1 MGNFFKENQITKLGI
16 IGKHVEKYR
25 VMMSIVLGVFS
36 LGVVSF
42 IIYWFF
48 DENNINDLVDYT
60 YLFSQ
65 IGIAIISWGM
75 IAILLLNRR
84 GKINTI
90 SLAILCHIYA
100 VVLMGWSA
108 TMCIIDLAIGL
119 SPFIYLIVATLIS
132 SLFVLEPIFFSALS
146 LITFLSITIFHL
158 VRKYAFFTGN
168 YGLENILYFIIYSA
182 LIIVIA
188 FRHYN
193 VTIREYQALT
203 KVEKLTYY
211 DELTSLLN
219 ERSYISKTEE
229 INNNISNGSIKPFAI
244 VLMDVNNLKATNDK
258 YGHRYGCHLV
268 VRTGHTLP
276 DVFKTSTL
284 YHVGGDEF
292 LAIVEG
298 NDYEDFDNIIK
309 QFDKT
314 FRYSLIQHEDKE
326 LVFSVARGFS
336 KYQEGDR
343 FADVLQRADDMMYQ
357 NKAEIKETYH
367 LKSR

>member
-1 MGNFFKENQITKLGI
+1 MSKFSKEYKISRLGI

-25 VMMSIVLGVFS
+25 VMMCIVLGIFS
-36 LGVVSF
+36 LLVLGL

-48 DENNINDLVDYT
+48 DENDINNLVDYT
-60 YLFSQ
+60 YLYSQ
-65 IGIAIISWGM
+65 IAIGLISLGM
-75 IAILLLNRR
+75 IAILLLNKY
-84 GKINTI
+84 GKIKTI
-90 SLAILCHIYA
+90 QLAVICHIYA

-119 SPFIYLIVATLIS
+119 SPIIYLIIGTVVS
-132 SLFVLEPIFFSALS
+132 SLFVLEPFFFSALS
-146 LITFLSITIFHL
+146 LITFTSIISFHI
-158 VRKYAFFTGN
+158 VRHYN
-168 YGLENILYFIIYSA
+168 YFSGDFGLENIIFFVIYSI

-219 ERSYISKTEE
+219 ERSYINKTEE
-229 INNNISNGSIKPFAI
+229 INNNIANGLTKPFI
-244 VLMDVNNLKATNDK
+244 VVLMDVNNLKATNDQ

-276 DVFKTSTL
+276 EVFKTSTL
-284 YHVGGDEF
+284 FHVGGDEF
-292 LAIVEG
+292 LAVVEG
-298 NDYEDFDNIIK
+298 EDYEDFDNVIE

-314 FRYSLIQHEDKE
+314 FRYSLIQYEGQE
-326 LVFSVARGFS
+326 LIFSVARGYS
-336 KYQEGDR
+336 KYQQGDK

-357 NKAEIKETYH
+357 NKVEIKETYH